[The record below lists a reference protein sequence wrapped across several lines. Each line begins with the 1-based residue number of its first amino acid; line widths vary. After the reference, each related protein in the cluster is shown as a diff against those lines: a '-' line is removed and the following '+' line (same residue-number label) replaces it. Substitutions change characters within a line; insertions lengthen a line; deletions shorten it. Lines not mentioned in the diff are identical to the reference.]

1 MSEIERANKNRDLML
16 EIFFCQSEAII
27 QIMEDDPIM
36 DRVAK
41 IAGTT
46 VSVTCWAKVRFSK
59 YVAAIVIRVRRI
71 QALILFATP
80 LS

>member
-1 MSEIERANKNRDLML
+1 ML

-36 DRVAK
+36 DRVAE

-46 VSVTCWAKVRFSK
+46 VSVTCWVKVRFSK
-59 YVAAIVIRVRRI
+59 DVAAIVIRVRRI
-71 QALILFATP
+71 QAFLLFTKP
-80 LS
+80 LL